1 MKKTIFNV
9 VVYSMLAWSIFS
21 ATYLALPIEY
31 QEMLPDMNWLTA
43 LVSGGSTA
51 LFGSGALFVK
61 TLLDKTKIATD
72 EKVNLVASQFIE
84 LVNKYDEVTANYNE
98 LVKSIDYN
106 NLLLQAELKTKLTNP
121 LITEESKALIEQVL
135 TNENEG

>member
-1 MKKTIFNV
+1 MKKAIFNV

-106 NLLLQAELKTKLTNP
+106 NLLLKAELKTKLTNP